1 MDNEITK
8 PKSDRK
14 KRRALPKELIKRK
27 KDNKMMIFLFNLKES
42 NHLFSDK
49 QGFYLTLI
57 NKLYFDDCFIFGN
70 LITMPKDKEI

>member
-27 KDNKMMIFLFNLKES
+27 KDI
-42 NHLFSDK
+42 
-49 QGFYLTLI
+49 Y
-57 NKLYFDDCFIFGN
+57 
-70 LITMPKDKEI
+70 